1 MPKSKRGARGRA
13 ATRTPAHRSTSPEQS
28 PARRSRLRGNR
39 WVILPLIIGGI
50 VLFLMGNIG
59 ARTGIVL
66 LPFDPHH
73 VLAQFGGAAIFVL
86 GLSLL

>member
-1 MPKSKRGARGRA
+1 MPRSKRAARERA
-13 ATRTPAHRSTSPEQS
+13 ATRTPAHGSTTPAQS
-28 PARRSRLRGNR
+28 RTRRSRLRGNR
-39 WVILPLIIGGI
+39 WVTLPLIIGGI
-50 VLFLMGNIG
+50 ALFLMGNIG

-73 VLAQFGGAAIFVL
+73 VLAQFGGAALFVL